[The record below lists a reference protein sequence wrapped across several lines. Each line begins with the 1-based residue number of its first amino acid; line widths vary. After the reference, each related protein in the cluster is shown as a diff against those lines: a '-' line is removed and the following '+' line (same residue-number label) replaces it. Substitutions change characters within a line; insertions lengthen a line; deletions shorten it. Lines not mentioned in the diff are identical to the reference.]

1 MTIAVSR
8 NIAYLRNMTTTAE
21 DGLVPEWTTGD
32 RLRKAR
38 SLTGMTLNEFAEAT
52 LISAKTIGNYEAD
65 RYRPKPLALRRWS
78 EVTGVSETWLLYGGS
93 SDTHR
98 YRIDRAS

>member
-1 MTIAVSR
+1 
-8 NIAYLRNMTTTAE
+8 MTTTAE

-38 SLTGMTLNEFAEAT
+38 SLTGMTLTEFAEAT

-65 RYRPKPLALRRWS
+65 RFRPKPLALRRWA
-78 EVTGVSETWLLYGGS
+78 EVTGVSEAWLLGGS
-93 SDTHR
+93 TSATNR
-98 YRIDRAS
+98 YRKRRAA